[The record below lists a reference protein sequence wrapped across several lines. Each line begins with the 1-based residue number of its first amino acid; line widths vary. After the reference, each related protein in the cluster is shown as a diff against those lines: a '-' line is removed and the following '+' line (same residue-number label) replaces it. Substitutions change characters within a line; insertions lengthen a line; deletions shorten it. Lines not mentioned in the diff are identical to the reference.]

1 MIHSESF
8 GRAFWLDEE
17 NEVCSAPWRKDGTVD
32 MAQMD
37 YVSEWTDLEGVDMY
51 RLMDIIKQLINDKM
65 NKYAD
70 NITTYAANITR
81 EQIKSGIKGNLLW
94 LSNKYLNTCYEIVLT
109 RLPSILLTL

>member
-1 MIHSESF
+1 MIHSMAF

-70 NITTYAANITR
+70 NVNTYAANITR
-81 EQIKSGIKGNLLW
+81 EQIKSGIKGNLL
-94 LSNKYLNTCYEIVLT
+94 
-109 RLPSILLTL
+109 

>member
-1 MIHSESF
+1 MIHSMGF

-51 RLMDIIKQLINDKM
+51 RLMDIVKRLIDEKM
-65 NKYAD
+65 DRYSE
-70 NITTYAANITR
+70 NITRYAANITK
-81 EQIKSGIKGNLLW
+81 EQLKSIKGNML
-94 LSNKYLNTCYEIVLT
+94 
-109 RLPSILLTL
+109 

>member
-51 RLMDIIKQLINDKM
+51 RLMDIVKRLIDDKM

-70 NITTYAANITR
+70 NVNTYAANITR
-81 EQIKSGIKGNLLW
+81 EQIKSGIKGNLL
-94 LSNKYLNTCYEIVLT
+94 
-109 RLPSILLTL
+109 

>member
-1 MIHSESF
+1 MGF

-70 NITTYAANITR
+70 NLNTYAANITR
-81 EQIKSGIKGNLLW
+81 EQIKSGIKGNLL
-94 LSNKYLNTCYEIVLT
+94 
-109 RLPSILLTL
+109 